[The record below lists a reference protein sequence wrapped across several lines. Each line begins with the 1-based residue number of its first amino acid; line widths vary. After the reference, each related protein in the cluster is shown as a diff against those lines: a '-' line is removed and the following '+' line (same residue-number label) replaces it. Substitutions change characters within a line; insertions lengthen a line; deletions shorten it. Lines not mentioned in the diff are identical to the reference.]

1 MFTQLK
7 TRIRCEI
14 LRWKVQ
20 RLDKR
25 TRELRQELAEM
36 HNDFNEY
43 SLYCDFETGRQERLR
58 QNQSKN
64 RQDMTVSNIGSIKLN
79 QESVGGNHHE

>member
-7 TRIRCEI
+7 TLIRCEI

-25 TRELRQELAEM
+25 TRELRQDLAEM
-36 HNDFNEY
+36 HNDFNQ
-43 SLYCDFETGRQERLR
+43 YCEFETGRQERLR
-58 QNQSKN
+58 QHQSKN
-64 RQDMTVSNIGSIKLN
+64 RQDMTVSTIDSIKLN